1 MDIVCRILTQFQ
13 LIHKKEEENIKK
25 KIKDCLHD
33 SKGIMIKI
41 LYDVKY
47 NKLDLSN
54 IYYSMEVSNFGHLIA
69 FYCLLET
76 YDDDEIY
83 SGITKEE
90 KERIIVQLTTQT
102 LKDFQIYKEKRLEE
116 KPKKNYHFSASFFYQ
131 YIKEQGINY
140 FISSIGTLIYNNIY
154 GSD

>member
-1 MDIVCRILTQFQ
+1 MDIVCRILSQFHM
-13 LIHKKEEENIKK
+13 INKKEEANLKK

-33 SKGIMIKI
+33 SKGIFIKI
-41 LYDVKY
+41 LHDVKY
-47 NKLDLSN
+47 NDLDLSI
-54 IYYSMEVSNFGHLIA
+54 IYSTMVVSNFGHIIA

-76 YDDDEIY
+76 YDEY
-83 SGITKEE
+83 ECKTKEE

-131 YIKEQGINY
+131 YIKDIGLNY
-140 FISSIGTLIYNNIY
+140 FISSIGGYTL
-154 GSD
+154 S

>member
-1 MDIVCRILTQFQ
+1 
-13 LIHKKEEENIKK
+13 
-25 KIKDCLHD
+25 
-33 SKGIMIKI
+33 MIKI

-76 YDDDEIY
+76 YDEIY
-83 SGITKEE
+83 DCITKEE
-90 KERIIVQLTTQT
+90 KEKIIVQLTTQS